1 MDTTI
6 QRKPGQLWLAPQ
18 IHKSDDTEE
27 LYVLIKSTDSLPMRS
42 WEVLR
47 FRNRHHEN
55 MISLWTEEVMENDE
69 LVLDAQ

>member
-6 QRKPGQLWLAPQ
+6 QRKPGQLWLAPK

-27 LYVLIKSTDSLPMRS
+27 LYVLIKSTDSFFMKS